1 MKYIVRFE
9 MGFAKN
15 RCLFDDKEDAIKFAK
30 HIKCMDE
37 IKGISLHSVD
47 YDYDATVEANK

>member
-1 MKYIVRFE
+1 

-47 YDYDATVEANK
+47 YDYDATIEANK